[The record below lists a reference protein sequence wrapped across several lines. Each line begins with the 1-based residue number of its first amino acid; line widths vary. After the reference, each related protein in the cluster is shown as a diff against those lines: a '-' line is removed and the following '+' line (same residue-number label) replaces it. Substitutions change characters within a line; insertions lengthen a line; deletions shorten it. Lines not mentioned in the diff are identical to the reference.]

1 MKKIFIILTL
11 LLSIN
16 LTYSQN
22 IKFLEQISTISFW
35 DIDDVMIN
43 GYGYRKME
51 VEQERARKYAKIV
64 DDNINSVI
72 VITILNPKNSST
84 NTRDLSVG
92 LDYSID
98 KFKSNLVEN
107 GYLYQGK
114 NDFDLLIYRNDKNN
128 ILISNEPNKVGA
140 TQIIFAPIE

>member
-84 NTRDLSVG
+84 NTLDLSVG

>member
-1 MKKIFIILTL
+1 MKRILALLTL
-11 LLSIN
+11 FLSIN

-51 VEQERARKYAKIV
+51 VEQERTRKYAKIV

-72 VITILNPKNSST
+72 VISILNPKNSST
-84 NTRDLSVG
+84 HTLDLSVG
-92 LDYSID
+92 SDYSMD
-98 KFKSNLVEN
+98 KFKSNLVEY

-114 NDFDLLIYRNDKNN
+114 NDYDLLIYRNDKNN
-128 ILISNEPNKVGA
+128 ILISSVPNKVGA

>member
-1 MKKIFIILTL
+1 MKKTLAIFILF
-11 LLSIN
+11 LSIN

-43 GYGYRKME
+43 GYGYRKMD
-51 VEQERARKYAKIV
+51 VEQERTRKYATIV

-72 VITILNPKNSST
+72 VITILNPKNSSAHT
-84 NTRDLSVG
+84 LDLSVG
-92 LDYSID
+92 SDYSMD
-98 KFKSNLVEN
+98 KFKSDLVEN

-114 NDFDLLIYRNDKNN
+114 NDYDLLVYRNEKNN
-128 ILISNEPNKVGA
+128 ILISSEPNKAGA
-140 TQIIFAPIE
+140 TQIILAPIE

>member
-1 MKKIFIILTL
+1 MKKTLAIFILF
-11 LLSIN
+11 LSIN
-16 LTYSQN
+16 FTYSQN

-43 GYGYRKME
+43 GYGYRKMD
-51 VEQERARKYAKIV
+51 VEQERTRKYAKIV

-84 NTRDLSVG
+84 HTLDLSVG
-92 LDYSID
+92 SDYSMD
-98 KFKSNLVEN
+98 KFKSDLVEN

-114 NDFDLLIYRNDKNN
+114 NDYDLLVYRNERNN
-128 ILISNEPNKVGA
+128 ILISSEPNKAGA

>member
-1 MKKIFIILTL
+1 MKKILALLILFFT
-11 LLSIN
+11 IN

-51 VEQERARKYAKIV
+51 VEQERTRKYAKIV

-72 VITILNPKNSST
+72 VITILNPKNSSVHT
-84 NTRDLSVG
+84 LDLSVG
-92 LDYSID
+92 SDYSMD
-98 KFKSNLVEN
+98 KFKSDLVEN

-128 ILISNEPNKVGA
+128 ILISSEPNKVGA